1 MKLRKRFE
9 SRRTRKNF
17 NRKLFRIRY
26 VSEKI
31 CVRDSHRI
39 VKIFARKT
47 IFQIPNFIITGKII
61 LQKSP
66 SSNNY
71 FTFFIVNINERLCT
85 LCIGH
90 FTWIPADF
98 FAQNSRIFLKKIFK
112 SREQNIVWHNDN
124 QVFFEKRHQKFRRN
138 NLIF

>member
-1 MKLRKRFE
+1 MMEVKKMKLRKRFQL
-9 SRRTRKNF
+9 RRTRKNF

-47 IFQIPNFIITGKII
+47 IFQIPNFIVTGKII

-90 FTWIPADF
+90 FIGKKCNFLAK
-98 FAQNSRIFLKKIFK
+98 NSWIFLEKSFK
-112 SREQNIVWHNDN
+112 SREQNIVWHDDD
-124 QVFFEKRHQKFRRN
+124 
-138 NLIF
+138 

>member
-1 MKLRKRFE
+1 MMEVKKMKLRKRFE

-47 IFQIPNFIITGKII
+47 IFQIPNFIVTGKII

-66 SSNNY
+66 SSNYY
-71 FTFFIVNINERLCT
+71 FTFFVININERLRA
-85 LCIGH
+85 LCVRH
-90 FTWIPADF
+90 FARIPTNFLAK
-98 FAQNSRIFLKKIFK
+98 NSRIFLKKIFK
-112 SREQNIVWHNDN
+112 SREQNIV
-124 QVFFEKRHQKFRRN
+124 
-138 NLIF
+138 